1 MNWSKLIFGTLVL
14 LVVFYFC
21 VSVITYEINWIPEM
35 KEWKSME
42 RVLLVTSFTAL
53 WIWTV
58 LIPSDA

>member
-14 LVVFYFC
+14 LVVFYFG
-21 VSVITYEINWIPEM
+21 VSVITYEINWILEM